1 MKAINCAIIIALS
14 VSSNCDKATGWSTL
28 PSVTQLNHKTVTLF
42 RSSKCDDASDDSS
55 ADEDHIA
62 PPPPST
68 ASFGVSYIG
77 GDPCGSKYNDDP
89 FDVHANDDV
98 GKPGMPE
105 EMKDRIAAMAAEIL
119 KSQQPQNE

>member
-28 PSVTQLNHKTVTLF
+28 PSVTQLNHKTVALF
-42 RSSKCDDASDDSS
+42 RSSKRNDASDDSS
-55 ADEDHIA
+55 ADPIA
-62 PPPPST
+62 PPST